1 MTIPFRFIQ
10 CGDLHLGAPFGY
22 LKTLGRQADE
32 AVRYATYRAFEGV
45 VQLALDE
52 QVDALLITGDV
63 YNSDDHNLEAQVR
76 FARECERLQE
86 AHIPVFMVQG
96 NHDPAESW
104 QAHVSLPAN
113 VHIFS
118 ADEPERRSLIV
129 QGREVAGIYG
139 MSISRKNSDV
149 DLASQIKVR
158 ADDVFSIALIHGT
171 VGSQP
176 NHVTTAPCSMDTLL
190 RSPINYWAFG
200 HIHKRQVLHEV
211 PYVVYAGNTQGL
223 HGKEVGPKGCYLVT
237 VGGNGRVLL
246 DFRETGAIRF
256 AKSHIDITGLR
267 TSAELEEMIRHKKE
281 MLRKGKKPVLQEIVL
296 TGSGPLHRAA
306 ANESTRQMWME
317 AARDEEAH
325 RIHFILP
332 YRIIDETW
340 PEIDLAERRQLH
352 DMVGDYL
359 AAYDAA
365 VADGSD
371 ESVIKLRDTVLARP
385 ETKRL
390 GLYRHMLTPEL
401 VRRALRRAE
410 TEGALRLLGDSY
422 ED

>member
-1 MTIPFRFIQ
+1 M
-10 CGDLHLGAPFGY
+10 
-22 LKTLGRQADE
+22 
-32 AVRYATYRAFEGV
+32 
-45 VQLALDE
+45 
-52 QVDALLITGDV
+52 
-63 YNSDDHNLEAQVR
+63 
-76 FARECERLQE
+76 
-86 AHIPVFMVQG
+86 
-96 NHDPAESW
+96 
-104 QAHVSLPAN
+104 
-113 VHIFS
+113 
-118 ADEPERRSLIV
+118 
-129 QGREVAGIYG
+129 
-139 MSISRKNSDV
+139 
-149 DLASQIKVR
+149 
-158 ADDVFSIALIHGT
+158 
-171 VGSQP
+171 
-176 NHVTTAPCSMDTLL
+176 
-190 RSPINYWAFG
+190 
-200 HIHKRQVLHEV
+200 
-211 PYVVYAGNTQGL
+211 VYAGNTQGL

-371 ESVIKLRDTVLARP
+371 ESITKLRDTVLARP
-385 ETKRL
+385 EAKRL